1 MNPFTVPDLIL
12 EIASYVDAPQDLS
25 HLTQV
30 DRLAHHTVLPRL
42 FRNIEVLTNS
52 SVGLLARTIRR
63 VRRHAALCRSLS
75 LCTFD
80 KGTKSLYTDLI
91 TIFNAISFQGLLV
104 SLKWQ
109 AVPRKDQDWA
119 LPENVSTALS
129 SVLTTLRT
137 LDLSFISHRTVNLGY
152 LTGVPFPHLRVLRL
166 TLSNVYNGRDCS
178 DIEALLDML
187 PKVEELALELPLY
200 CRCRKLPL
208 ASTHPHLKRFSFDSF
223 SLEGE
228 DCDFLTRHPTLE
240 SLSLDT
246 NQTFSDLIPGN
257 SLRAL
262 SVNVERQ
269 LFRLSPAHLRITHL
283 RLRNLNYGDLNHLT
297 MRAFADLLAGV
308 KDTLRCLEIDVSS
321 SDKVIAPKI
330 RSIIGTVPTLDELG
344 ITALRAD
351 RDGPMDLLSD
361 VSTPASVEL
370 LNDLLSALP
379 PASTLRALRVH
390 VIHPLPPSWL
400 DDPALAPLP
409 HGLKYLGWASS
420 SQCTNT
426 IYVIEK
432 KSGRNVVGRTIDR
445 ARPTDWLTEGVL
457 GYVGEPWTA

>member
-1 MNPFTVPDLIL
+1 MNPFTVPDLLL

-30 DRLAHHTVLPRL
+30 GRLTHHTVLPRL
-42 FRNIEVLTNS
+42 FRKIEVLSNS

-63 VRRHAALCRSLS
+63 VPRHAALCRSLS

-80 KGTKSLYTDLI
+80 KGTKSLNTDLI
-91 TIFNAISFQGLLV
+91 TIFTAISLRSLLV
-104 SLKWQ
+104 SLKWR
-109 AVPRKDQDWA
+109 AVARTDQGWELSDTVWA
-119 LPENVSTALS
+119 VMLPALTS
-129 SVLTTLRT
+129 LRR
-137 LDLSFISHRTVNLGY
+137 LDLNFSHPIVKLDY

-166 TLSNVYNGRDCS
+166 TLSKVYNGRDCS
-178 DIEALLDML
+178 DIEALLEKL
-187 PKVEELALELPLY
+187 PNIEELALELPLS
-200 CRCRKLPL
+200 CRCQKLPL
-208 ASTHPHLKRFSFDSF
+208 ASTHPHLKRVSFGWF
-223 SLEGE
+223 SLQGE
-228 DCDFLTRHPTLE
+228 NCAFLTRHPALE

-246 NQTFSDLIPGN
+246 NQTFSDLMPGN

-283 RLRNLNYGDLNHLT
+283 RLRNVNYGDLNHLT

-308 KDTLRCLEIDVSS
+308 KDTLRSLEIDVSS

-351 RDGPMDLLSD
+351 GDGPMDLLS
-361 VSTPASVEL
+361 
-370 LNDLLSALP
+370 DLLSALP

-390 VIHPLPPSWL
+390 VTQALPPSWL
-400 DDPALAPLP
+400 DDPTLAPLP

-420 SQCTNT
+420 SDCANT

-432 KSGRNVVGRTIDR
+432 RSGRNVIGRTIDR
-445 ARPTDWLTEGVL
+445 AGPTDWLTQGVL